1 MLVAATRRFLL
12 ILVLVGGGAA
22 LVGLLFGLA
31 LGSSANRSISLGLYF
46 TGAFLLIG
54 GFLLGNRGPMRR
66 AGDGSGTTMSFG
78 RSLRRASPD
87 ERRESINLTVLFVAL
102 GLVLLMVAIAVDSRY
117 DLF

>member
-1 MLVAATRRFLL
+1 MLVAALRRF
-12 ILVLVGGGAA
+12 IVVLVLVGVGAA
-22 LVGLLFGLA
+22 AVGLLFGLL

-66 AGDGSGTTMSFG
+66 VGEGAGMMSFG

-87 ERRESINLTVLFVAL
+87 EIRESVNLTVLFVAL
-102 GLVLLMVAIAVDSRY
+102 GLILLMVAVAVDSRY
-117 DLF
+117 ELV